1 MNWLA
6 HFALSSGDGRERLG
20 NWLPDLFGPAELA
33 GITDPGVRRGMELHR
48 VIDRTTDRHPRMRR
62 ALTSLPPELRR
73 GGGILLD
80 VYWDHFLSQ
89 EFPVRMGRPLAPFL
103 IEVLDSLEAAVDLAP
118 AGTRL
123 VLERMRSEDWLGS
136 YGTRDGVELTLT
148 RISRRLSPRVR
159 RVLAPA
165 RSAEFL
171 EAHHAVLREDFEE
184 LWRDVSRAVASEPR
198 AASR

>member
-1 MNWLA
+1 M
-6 HFALSSGDGRERLG
+6 
-20 NWLPDLFGPAELA
+20 

-80 VYWDHFLSQ
+80 VYWDHFLSR
-89 EFPVRMGRPLAPFL
+89 EFSERMGRPLAPFVAD
-103 IEVLDSLEAAVDLAP
+103 VLDSLEAAVDLAP
-118 AGTRL
+118 AGTRTAL
-123 VLERMRSEDWLGS
+123 ARMRSENWLGS

-159 RVLAPA
+159 GVLAPA

-171 EAHHAVLREDFEE
+171 EAHRGVLREDFEE
-184 LWRDVSRAVASEPR
+184 LWRDVSRAVSDRMLEPGFT
-198 AASR
+198 